1 MRRAT
6 AAIAAALLAL
16 AAGAAT
22 GPAVGQTPRENADRF
37 LRFIGSATYSTLVV
51 KKALDTDEQMLP
63 PCRERREPVGRRLA
77 AITVQPEFSGVR
89 EVPIAGAWV
98 ERVTVRRCGQTVE
111 HNVFAFAS
119 PVRGLHVVAGFPGET
134 RTDLE
139 LQALVGKTVAERAR
153 REAPSCRQVE
163 IVGTAMAER
172 PAGQNSPWAERWT
185 VWRCGQIAAYLVRF
199 QPKPG
204 GGANFTVGN

>member
-1 MRRAT
+1 MPRT
-6 AAIAAALLAL
+6 VVAIVVALLAL
-16 AAGAAT
+16 AGV
-22 GPAVGQTPRENADRF
+22 PAIGQTPREDADRF
-37 LRFIGSATYSTLVV
+37 LRFLGSATYSTLVV

-77 AITVQPEFSGVR
+77 AITQQPQFSGVR
-89 EVPIAGAWV
+89 EVPVAGAWV
-98 ERVTVRRCGQTVE
+98 ERVSVRRCGQTVE

-139 LQALVGKTVAERAR
+139 LQALVGKAVAERAR
-153 REAPSCRQVE
+153 REAPACRQVE
-163 IVGTAMAER
+163 IVGTAIVER
-172 PAGQNSPWAERWT
+172 PAGQTSPWAERWT
-185 VWRCGQIAAYLVRF
+185 VWRCGQTAAYVVRF

-204 GGANFTVGN
+204 GGASFAVAN